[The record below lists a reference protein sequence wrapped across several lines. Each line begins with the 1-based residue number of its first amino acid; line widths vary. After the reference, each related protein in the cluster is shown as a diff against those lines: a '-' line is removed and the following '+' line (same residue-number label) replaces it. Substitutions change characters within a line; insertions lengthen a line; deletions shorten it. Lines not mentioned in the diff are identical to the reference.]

1 MFTSVVLSLP
11 LLTSTEWSSDTK
23 PLFHISVSWH
33 GPSAH
38 LVGHV
43 IAY

>member
-11 LLTSTEWSSDTK
+11 LLTTTEWSSDTK

-38 LVGHV
+38 LVGQV